1 MLAPQIHRELLIAQ
15 SGSKLL
21 LLDGE
26 VLFNLGEA
34 SLVETAVREL
44 LLLLLQ
50 VLQVCSCLASSLGV
64 LVLYGLQFL

>member
-15 SGSKLL
+15 SGSELL

-44 LLLLLQ
+44 LLLLHQ
-50 VLQVCSCLASSLGV
+50 VLQVCSLASSLGV
-64 LVLYGLQFL
+64 LVL